1 MKKHQ
6 NNFNV
11 AFPQSVNADHQMA
24 EVIHREIDPMG
35 SYTGRQ
41 LMEDILDERDAI
53 PVQDADDL

>member
-24 EVIHREIDPMG
+24 EVIHREIDHMG
-35 SYTGRQ
+35 SYTGIP
-41 LMEDILDERDAI
+41 EDEREQ
-53 PVQDADDL
+53 PVQDACDL

>member
-1 MKKHQ
+1 MKKRQ

-24 EVIHREIDPMG
+24 EVIHREIDPLG
-35 SYTGRQ
+35 SYTGRPA
-41 LMEDILDERDAI
+41 DPLDQ